1 MLLSKCLTGY
11 GRFVEEIIEKN
22 LLEYLWVVTYVVT
35 IFFWSS
41 PSLVFEVF
49 AMASRHSFSFSRVL
63 FLQSFCWFILKIKA
77 KITNLCLRKH
87 LAFLFCWRYRKPLT
101 PLTLRVTIVHTF
113 NADIIAF
120 GSLCFRHTP
129 HTNSFLLVAWRKQWY
144 DKSLRGQTVWSHE
157 YKAWTCVFIVLDN

>member
-49 AMASRHSFSFSRVL
+49 AMAPRHSFSFSRVL

-101 PLTLRVTIVHTF
+101 PLTLRVTVVHTF
-113 NADIIAF
+113 YADVIPL
-120 GSLCFRHTP
+120 SLCFRHASYTKR
-129 HTNSFLLVAWRKQWY
+129 FLSGAWRKQGY
-144 DKSLRGQTVWSHE
+144 NKSLRGQTVFNSILE
-157 YKAWTCVFIVLDN
+157 LNVCVWFSR

>member
-87 LAFLFCWRYRKPLT
+87 VAFLLCWRYRKPLT
-101 PLTLRVTIVHTF
+101 PLTLRVTVAHTF
-113 NADIIAF
+113 YADVIPL
-120 GSLCFRHTP
+120 SLCFRHAPYTKR
-129 HTNSFLLVAWRKQWY
+129 FLSGAWRKQGY
-144 DKSLRGQTVWSHE
+144 DESLRGQTVFNSILELNVCIWFSR
-157 YKAWTCVFIVLDN
+157 